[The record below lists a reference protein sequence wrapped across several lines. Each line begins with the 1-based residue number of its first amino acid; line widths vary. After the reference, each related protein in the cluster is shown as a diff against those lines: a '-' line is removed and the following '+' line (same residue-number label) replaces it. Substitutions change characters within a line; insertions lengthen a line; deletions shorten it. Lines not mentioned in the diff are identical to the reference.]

1 MPMTD
6 RQLAVYLNIL
16 HWPNWEEAIKAFSA
30 QRRATFD
37 RMADLE
43 KEIDLWAQGLGPKP
57 KGVLVDSA
65 RTPSLAKGRVQRLRK
80 KYEPEK
86 R

>member
-1 MPMTD
+1 MMTD

-16 HWPNWEEAIKAFSA
+16 DWPNWPEIVGAIPIK
-30 QRRATFD
+30 RRATFD

-43 KEIDLWAQGLGPKP
+43 IEIDLWAQGLGPKP

-65 RTPSLAKGRVQRLRK
+65 RTPGLARGRVQRLRK

>member
-1 MPMTD
+1 MMTD

-16 HWPNWEEAIKAFSA
+16 DWPNWEEAIKAFSP
-30 QRRATFD
+30 QRRASFD

-57 KGVLVDSA
+57 TGVLIDSA
-65 RTPSLAKGRVQRLRK
+65 RTPSLAKGRIQRLLNRNRPQK
-80 KYEPEK
+80 G
-86 R
+86 

>member
-1 MPMTD
+1 MMTD

-16 HWPNWEEAIKAFSA
+16 DWNNWEEAIKALSA
-30 QRRATFD
+30 ERRAVFD

-43 KEIDLWAQGLGPKP
+43 IEIDLWSQGLGPKP

-65 RTPSLAKGRVQRLRK
+65 RTPSLAKGRLQRLLK
-80 KYEPEK
+80 HSQPTKG
-86 R
+86 

>member
-1 MPMTD
+1 MMTD

-16 HWPNWEEAIKAFSA
+16 DWPNWEEAIKAFSA
-30 QRRATFD
+30 ERRAVFD

-43 KEIDLWAQGLGPKP
+43 KEIDLWSQGLGPKP

-65 RTPSLAKGRVQRLRK
+65 RTPGLAKGRLQRLRK
-80 KYEPEK
+80 HSEPSK
-86 R
+86 G